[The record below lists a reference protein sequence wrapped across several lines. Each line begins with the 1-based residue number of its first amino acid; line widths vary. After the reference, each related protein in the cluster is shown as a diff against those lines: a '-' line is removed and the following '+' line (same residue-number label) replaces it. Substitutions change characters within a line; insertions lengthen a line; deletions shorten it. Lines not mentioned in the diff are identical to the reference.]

1 MKNTIPILLLLCCTV
16 AFAKHRKDIPEAPLP
31 AAIANARSVFLTNGG
46 GSNLA
51 YDAFYS
57 NMKEWGKYKIVGSP
71 DEADLVVELS
81 YHVEDGGTRVWSA
94 VDSYTGQMR
103 VHSRQDVDPQLVL
116 KIYDAKTKSALWSA
130 VDHRQTAVLEK
141 NREKETINSAVRL
154 VEQLRDR
161 ISPPQ

>member
-1 MKNTIPILLLLCCTV
+1 
-16 AFAKHRKDIPEAPLP
+16 
-31 AAIANARSVFLTNGG
+31 
-46 GSNLA
+46 
-51 YDAFYS
+51 
-57 NMKEWGKYKIVGSP
+57 
-71 DEADLVVELS
+71 
-81 YHVEDGGTRVWSA
+81 
-94 VDSYTGQMR
+94 

-141 NREKETINSAVRL
+141 NREKDTINSAVRL